1 MNMCKTMLAE
11 SLEHSSRVLR
21 VMSWGRNP
29 QVSLPDAEGNPTESS
44 EKDTHA
50 STLDKLLAWEKKLH
64 DEVKVKRYISNI
76 YSTGTSP

>member
-1 MNMCKTMLAE
+1 MVAE

-29 QVSLPDAEGNPTESS
+29 QVPLPDRERTVT

-64 DEVKVKRYISNI
+64 DEVKVMAMSFC
-76 YSTGTSP
+76 